1 MTASLLREHFPD
13 IDRELREAGAPE
25 AGGPV
30 DLREGLGLMEA
41 EAAPES
47 WGYGEVVKA
56 GLEALGADPAGPRAT
71 EFAAWAARTDEQE
84 GR

>member
-1 MTASLLREHFPD
+1 MTSSLLRERYPNLAE
-13 IDRELREAGAPE
+13 ELREGAAPE

-30 DLREGLGLMEA
+30 DLHERLGLTEA
-41 EAAPES
+41 EAAPETWS
-47 WGYGEVVKA
+47 YSEVVKA

-71 EFAAWAARTDEQE
+71 EFAGWATRTDEQE